1 MSLLDARQ
9 GSTDEALALFDAL
22 DPVDLA
28 FMKGRWKGSEI
39 RTGHPMDG
47 WLEASG
53 WFGKEFVDLETV
65 HPLLFQVGDALV
77 RVAPHPLAMR
87 WLRRF
92 PFLQAP
98 LWRPLLRLA
107 IGLQRTEASQ
117 ARLRMVETRGKL
129 SAAMLYDA
137 LPVVDSFRRIDA
149 DSVLGIMDEKGVP
162 QPFVF
167 LLQRC

>member
-1 MSLLDARQ
+1 MPLLDARQ
-9 GSTDEALALFDAL
+9 GSTEEALALFDAL
-22 DPVDLA
+22 EPVDLT
-28 FMKGRWKGSEI
+28 FMQGRWKGSEI

-53 WFGKEFVDLETV
+53 WFGKEFVDPETV
-65 HPLLFQVGDALV
+65 HPLLFQLGGALV

-98 LWRPLLRLA
+98 LWGPLLRLA

-129 SAAMLYDA
+129 GAAMIYDA

-149 DSVLGIMDEKGVP
+149 RTVLGIMDEKGLA
-162 QPFVF
+162 QPYVF
-167 LLQRC
+167 LLERC